1 MTFRSVLFWV
11 HLAAGLVCGIVIGIM
26 CLTGTALAFEK
37 DLIAWSERDARRV
50 DAPALATQLT
60 LDELARRFRE
70 ARPAAQPSAVVIQSD
85 PRAAVAFTAG
95 RTGTYYL
102 NPYTG
107 ELREPASKAMAGF
120 MQTMLVWHRYLGF
133 SGEQS
138 RPRGKLVNGIGN
150 IAFLVLAV
158 TGLYLWMP
166 RSWSWRALRPVIWF
180 RQNSSTRARDFNW
193 HNTIGFWAAPV
204 LIILTLTAMP
214 ISFRWAGSFLYTLTG
229 TPLPALGPQ
238 SSGTPIPTV
247 DLPAPTVG
255 AQPVALNVLLACGQR
270 GGARLADASPCGS
283 PRRERKLR
291 RPISPSARGTP
302 GRARPTP
309 RSSSILSS
317 GKLLR
322 RDGACRPR
330 LRAPAPGLEPL
341 PAHGR
346 GRGLARPTPRRHCL
360 ARRRLPRLHRT
371 RAFVPPILR
380 RRSRRPSHPRWT
392 PRRAETANRG

>member
-11 HLAAGLVCGIVIGIM
+11 HLAAGLVCGLVIGIM

-50 DAPALATQLT
+50 EAPAGATQLT
-60 LDELARRFRE
+60 LDELERRFR
-70 ARPAAQPSAVVIQSD
+70 AAKPGAQPSAVVLQSD
-85 PRAAVAFTAG
+85 PRAAVAFTVG

-150 IAFLVLAV
+150 IAFLLLAV

-180 RQNSSTRARDFNW
+180 RQNSSARARDFNW

-229 TPLPALGPQ
+229 TPLPASGPQ
-238 SSGTPIPTV
+238 SSGTPIPNV
-247 DLPAPTVG
+247 DLPAPPAG
-255 AQPVALNVLLACGQR
+255 AQPVALNVLLASAREAVPGWQSLTL
-270 GGARLADASPCGS
+270 RLAAPGAKASPAYFTVRTRNS
-283 PRRERKLR
+283 WPRTANTTLQFD
-291 RPISPSARGTP
+291 PFT
-302 GRARPTP
+302 
-309 RSSSILSS
+309 

-322 RDGACRPR
+322 RDAHADLDSARQ
-330 LRAPAPGLEPL
+330 LRAWSRYLHTGEAVGWLGQL
-341 PAHGR
+341 VAGIASL
-346 GRGLARPTPRRHCL
+346 GGGFLVFTGLALSFRRFFGGG
-360 ARRRLPRLHRT
+360 RT
-371 RAFVPPILR
+371 APASPA
-380 RRSRRPSHPRWT
+380 SAAP
-392 PRRAETANRG
+392 AETANRG